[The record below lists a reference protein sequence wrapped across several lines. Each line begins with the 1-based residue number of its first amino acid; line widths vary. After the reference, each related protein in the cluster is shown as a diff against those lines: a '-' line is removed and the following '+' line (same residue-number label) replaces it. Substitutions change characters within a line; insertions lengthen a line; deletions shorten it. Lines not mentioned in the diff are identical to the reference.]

1 MVELM
6 RKAANTD
13 VVPTIELDTA
23 VVKVSKNWFVVIG
36 TCESDRHATV

>member
-6 RKAANTD
+6 RKTANTD
-13 VVPTIELDTA
+13 AAPTIELDTA

-36 TCESDRHATV
+36 TCRK